1 MYKIKAGLITIEGE
15 KFGCIVEGMDGVQ
28 NFAHLV
34 NGDCYNEDEVD
45 RLEILENELNIDI
58 ETLCERIESKY
69 YDSRNMKNLV
79 SGMML
84 LEKTYGD
91 LHYLISTPYGHMAI
105 DTNGYCVEFN
115 QENYKKAYIPVS
127 YDDPWTAIKETEVI
141 FSN

>member
-15 KFGCIVEGMDGVQ
+15 KFGCILEVRNGVQ

-58 ETLCERIESKY
+58 ETLCERIESKH

-84 LEKTYGD
+84 IEKTYGD
-91 LHYLISTPYGHMAI
+91 LYYLVTTPEGWMTI
-105 DTNGYCVEFN
+105 DPSGYCESFN
-115 QENYKKAYIPVS
+115 QENFKKAYIPKN
-127 YDDPWTAIKETEVI
+127 YGDPWVVLEGTEII
-141 FSN
+141 FE